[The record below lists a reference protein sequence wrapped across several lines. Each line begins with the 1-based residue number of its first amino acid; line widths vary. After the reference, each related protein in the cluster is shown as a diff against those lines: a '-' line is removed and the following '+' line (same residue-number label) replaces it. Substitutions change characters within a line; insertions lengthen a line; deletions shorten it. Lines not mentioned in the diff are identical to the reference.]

1 MLKESI
7 FYYSFFLLNRSTVIT
22 DKSAFIFDYIDFHT
36 DISKTLLSTLMDN
49 YISGFFGAD
58 EKLLKGRNISLDTY
72 TGREFEYQVQ
82 GINAVSRIFL
92 VGQRLYI
99 LIVINPETES
109 YENFFNSFKLMP

>member
-1 MLKESI
+1 
-7 FYYSFFLLNRSTVIT
+7 
-22 DKSAFIFDYIDFHT
+22 
-36 DISKTLLSTLMDN
+36 MDN
-49 YISGFFGAD
+49 YISGFLGAD

-109 YENFFNSFKLMP
+109 YENFFNSLKLMP